1 MGSVRLSSSVLRAH
15 TSSMGSDI
23 LTLAIPATIS
33 AGIATLSAIAWV
45 FSKFQKS
52 EKTHTIEFKAAA
64 AASLAAQKSAAAA
77 ALAEQKSVAAV
88 ALAAQKSVAAL
99 ALAAQK
105 SEAQKQ
111 RDELLLSQKLQLV
124 EAATKKEAARLTA
137 LAAMQV
143 SKIDSDTARDRATN
157 ATNLAVNQIKLEAS
171 KRLAEAKEFDAKMRY
186 EAALAASAA
195 RRK

>member
-1 MGSVRLSSSVLRAH
+1 
-15 TSSMGSDI
+15 MGSDI

-64 AASLAAQKSAAAA
+64 AAALADQKAAAALALAAQKSAAAA
-77 ALAEQKSVAAV
+77 ALADQKAV
-88 ALAAQKSVAAL
+88 T
-99 ALAAQK
+99 
-105 SEAQKQ
+105 QKQ

-124 EAATKKEAARLTA
+124 EAATKKEAARLMA

>member
-1 MGSVRLSSSVLRAH
+1 MRAH

-64 AASLAAQKSAAAA
+64 AAALADQKAAAALALAAQKSAAALALAAQKSAAAA
-77 ALAEQKSVAAV
+77 ALADQKAV
-88 ALAAQKSVAAL
+88 T
-99 ALAAQK
+99 
-105 SEAQKQ
+105 QKQ

-124 EAATKKEAARLTA
+124 EAATKKEAARLMA

-143 SKIDSDTARDRATN
+143 SKIDSDTKRDNATH
-157 ATNLAVNQIKLEAS
+157 ATNLAVNQLKLEAS
-171 KRLAEAKEFDAKMRY
+171 KRLAEAKEVEAKLRY
-186 EAALAASAA
+186 EAALAAAAA